1 VRGRGGGLR
10 VTIACLGVL
19 AMAPTPGDVGG
30 CGSEAELLEPSSY
43 EATRKRQDCQRCE
56 ECSVT
61 TERCARACDPAKPS
75 DIVVPPSCLPL
86 LRDGQVCIRALVA
99 ASCTDFA
106 TYVDDVA
113 PRTPSE
119 CQFCR
124 QGTSP

>member
-1 VRGRGGGLR
+1 MSRRGGALR
-10 VTIACLGVL
+10 VTVACLGLL

-30 CGSEAELLEPSSY
+30 CGSDAELLDRASF
-43 EATRKRQDCQRCE
+43 EATRKLQDCRRCT
-56 ECSVT
+56 ECDVRG
-61 TERCARACDPAKPS
+61 ERCARACDTAAPS
-75 DIVVPPSCLPL
+75 DIDVPTSCLPL
-86 LRDGQVCIRALVA
+86 LRDGQVCIRALDA
-99 ASCTDFA
+99 ASCADFA